1 MSGTSITARNMLP
14 DSRIFGTEPVGA
26 DDAARSLSARKFIP
40 QENPNTICD
49 GLLTSMGKTTW
60 PIIEIMLRKFSRLK
74 IGMLK
79 GQ

>member
-40 QENPNTICD
+40 QETLIQFV
-49 GLLTSMGKTTW
+49 MVY
-60 PIIEIMLRKFSRLK
+60 
-74 IGMLK
+74 
-79 GQ
+79 